1 MVAASLHLDPQVPG
15 VVYLVVVVVVVVVV
29 GVVVVVVV
37 VVVLVVVDLAC
48 PDDPTE
54 YPSVTESTPESPQ
67 PANSVVV
74 FDLK

>member
-29 GVVVVVVV
+29 
-37 VVVLVVVDLAC
+37 VLVVVDFAC

>member
-15 VVYLVVVVVVVVVV
+15 VVYLVVVVVVVGV
-29 GVVVVVVV
+29 GVVVVVV